1 MIRGLDTVD
10 EIIPKLGLF
19 NVQTPA
25 LQVSPPA
32 KSELGFPNLGVLVK
46 LKNSARTCRPLP
58 SVIAKLRW
66 IARSRFSWLGPRKMP
81 TPQLPKPVPSP
92 ITGGGANAATL
103 K

>member
-10 EIIPKLGLF
+10 VINPKLGLF
-19 NVQTPA
+19 KVQAEP

-32 KSELGFPNLGVLVK
+32 KSEFGLPNLGVFVK
-46 LKNSARTCRPLP
+46 LKNSTRNCMPLL
-58 SVIAKLRW
+58 SVIAKFRW
-66 IARSRFSWLGPRKMP
+66 IPRSRLSWLGPRKMP

-92 ITGGGANAATL
+92 MTGGGANAARL